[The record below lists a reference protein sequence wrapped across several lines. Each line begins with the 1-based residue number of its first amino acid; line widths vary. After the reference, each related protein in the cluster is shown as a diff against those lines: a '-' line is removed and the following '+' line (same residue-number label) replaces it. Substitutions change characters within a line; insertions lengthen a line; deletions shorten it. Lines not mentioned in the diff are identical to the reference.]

1 MQSPNSGGLY
11 CGTSASRNYTQESS
25 LPVWLCVR
33 VTKEESVRGL
43 EERKGEEPALRS
55 PLQPDTLSRP
65 AGSPCCRAG
74 PPAPRISA
82 ASPTSGSHVY
92 IALRGR
98 LQPLRQVAGVTEVEV
113 ARSPAA
119 ATLPRFRSYRGS

>member
-1 MQSPNSGGLY
+1 MWLY
-11 CGTSASRNYTQESS
+11 
-25 LPVWLCVR
+25 VR

-43 EERKGEEPALRS
+43 EERKGEEPALCS
-55 PLQPDTLSRP
+55 PLQPDTLSRACWLALLQGRP
-65 AGSPCCRAG
+65 SG
-74 PPAPRISA
+74 PTDLRRISA
-82 ASPTSGSHVY
+82 ASPSSGSHVY